1 MLAFPFTDASSS
13 KRRPALILLDAG
25 DADVVLARVTN
36 QVLRSAFDVE
46 IVNWRS
52 AGLLLPSLVQVHK
65 LATLDKDL
73 IERRLGRLTVDDWAQ
88 TQAAIK
94 QLFKLY

>member
-13 KRRPALILLDAG
+13 KRRPALILLDVG
-25 DADVVLARVTN
+25 DADVVLARVTS
-36 QVLRSAFDVE
+36 QDPRSAFDVE
-46 IVNWRS
+46 IVNWQS

-65 LATLDKDL
+65 LATLEKDL
-73 IERRLGRLTVDDWAQ
+73 IERRLGRLTADDWAQ

-94 QLFKLY
+94 QLFKLN